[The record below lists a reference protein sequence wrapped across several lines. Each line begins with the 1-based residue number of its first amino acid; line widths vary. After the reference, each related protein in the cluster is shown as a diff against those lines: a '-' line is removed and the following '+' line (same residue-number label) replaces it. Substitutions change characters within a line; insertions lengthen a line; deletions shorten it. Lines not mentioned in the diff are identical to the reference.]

1 MTSDASLKWEL
12 TLGRKQQM
20 LQKIEVSLQ
29 QLVGRENVSLKHLD
43 WANEQ
48 VSLFF
53 GSFRKADADDPQT
66 FSAGCLRL
74 FTAYDSA
81 VVQYVVDPV
90 TGLPGR
96 SVWLPS
102 LSEVKAALDQRAAEL
117 LRGIQRARDEAKNLE
132 ERRKWLEARKNKP
145 TLEEMQAKYGK
156 NWGLPTLKE
165 ETERDKAARLS
176 KITEANARLLKREY
190 EAAGLTPR
198 MASSSIP
205 ISLELSRKLAAE

>member
-1 MTSDASLKWEL
+1 
-12 TLGRKQQM
+12 M
-20 LQKIEVSLQ
+20 LQKIEVSLL
-29 QLVGRENVSLKHLD
+29 QLVGRPTVSSEHLN
-43 WANEQ
+43 WATDQ
-48 VSLFF
+48 VNLFF

-66 FSAGCLRL
+66 FTAGCLRL
-74 FTAYDSA
+74 FTAYDSE

-102 LSEVKAALDQRAAEL
+102 LSEVKSALDIRSAEL
-117 LRGIQRARDEAKNLE
+117 LRSVQRAQAQAETIAERKKWQAERDKP
-132 ERRKWLEARKNKP
+132 RP
-145 TLEEMQAKYGK
+145 TLEELQAKHGK
-156 NWGLPTLKE
+156 SWGLPTLAE
-165 ETERDKAARLS
+165 ETERDKVARLS
-176 KITEANARLLKREY
+176 KTIEANSRLLRREY

>member
-1 MTSDASLKWEL
+1 
-12 TLGRKQQM
+12 M

-29 QLVGRENVSLKHLD
+29 QLVGRPTISVEHLN
-43 WANEQ
+43 WASDQ
-48 VSLFF
+48 VNLFF
-53 GSFRKADADDPQT
+53 GSFRKADADNPET
-66 FSAGCLRL
+66 FTAGCLRL
-74 FTAYDSA
+74 FTAYDSS
-81 VVQYVVDPV
+81 VVEYVVDPV

-117 LRGIQRARDEAKNLE
+117 LRSIQRAKIEAETLAERKKWQE
-132 ERRKWLEARKNKP
+132 ERSKPRP

-156 NWGLPTLKE
+156 NWGLPPVAE
-165 ETERDKAARLS
+165 ESEKAKADRLALVS
-176 KITEANARLLKREY
+176 KANERLLKREY

-205 ISLELSRKLAAE
+205 ISLELSRQLAADQSRSPS